1 MRLSTTRSDEERTV
15 YLSTKPQ
22 RGSSAANFRPFR
34 GKGLAE
40 RLETHIDMQIPEL
53 LGSRWWELSDRVN
66 SLVFL
71 FLFARFILCCVY
83 QLESKPRSFFGVV
96 SERYATRRSYSN
108 FRANIFEVFAFATR
122 PGNCSLSLKP
132 AQAPSHAYVSHVQC
146 LPTCEESI
154 DSVA

>member
-1 MRLSTTRSDEERTV
+1 MRLSTTRSDEKRTV

-34 GKGLAE
+34 GRTRGE
-40 RLETHIDMQIPEL
+40 RLETHIDTQILEL
-53 LGSRWWELSDRVN
+53 FRSSRWWELSDRVN
-66 SLVFL
+66 SLVIL
-71 FLFARFILCCVY
+71 FVFSLPCL
-83 QLESKPRSFFGVV
+83 LESKPRLFFGV
-96 SERYATRRSYSN
+96 SERYTTRSYSN

-132 AQAPSHAYVSHVQC
+132 AQALSHAYVSHVQC